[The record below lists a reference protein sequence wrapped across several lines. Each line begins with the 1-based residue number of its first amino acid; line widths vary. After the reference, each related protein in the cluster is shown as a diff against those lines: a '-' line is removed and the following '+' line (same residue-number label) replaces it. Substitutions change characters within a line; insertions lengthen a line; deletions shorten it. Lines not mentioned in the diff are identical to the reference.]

1 MTEAGFLN
9 DPDSEARL
17 VPLLKQNFLAGA
29 RELRAQF
36 AVGG

>member
-9 DPDSEARL
+9 DPDSEARF

-29 RELRAQF
+29 RGRRAQF